1 MSPYLAIFDWLS
13 VLALIFMS
21 IGIFKQWM
29 HIQKTGSADDI
40 VTQEVLTRFIITWIL
55 FVKIVLVGDIY
66 LIIGQVVLGIA
77 ITMYFI
83 TLLHVK
89 SRLPK

>member
-1 MSPYLAIFDWLS
+1 MSSYLAIFDWLS
-13 VLALIFMS
+13 ILALIFMS
-21 IGIFKQWM
+21 MGIFKQWM